1 MSEKLTAEQIQHISR
16 LAEAARFSGS
26 MKVGTYELTALCDL
40 ALSAADAEQRG
51 RAAGL
56 AEAVKVAE
64 TMAAQIDRDLQSVD
78 DGKDVLEAYRL
89 ALFHIVDR
97 IRALSPSPDHV
108 LVPREPTEKML
119 RAAIDTHP
127 FELGDMSPLGL
138 RCSPQDMFRDAYR
151 AMIAEVK

>member
-108 LVPREPTEKML
+108 LVPREPTEAILLAAL
-119 RAAIDTHP
+119 RTGYIDISGVHAGWGTDQVKAIW
-127 FELGDMSPLGL
+127 
-138 RCSPQDMFRDAYR
+138 R

>member
-108 LVPREPTEKML
+108 LVPREPTHEML
-119 RAAIDTHP
+119 EAGAEVLDRLSL
-127 FELGDMSPLGL
+127 LG
-138 RCSPQDMFRDAYR
+138 FREQAETAHR

>member
-1 MSEKLTAEQIQHISR
+1 MMTD
-16 LAEAARFSGS
+16 
-26 MKVGTYELTALCDL
+26 YE
-40 ALSAADAEQRG
+40 RG
-51 RAAGL
+51 RAEGL

-108 LVPREPTEKML
+108 LVRKNPAPDASASREPT
-119 RAAIDTHP
+119 T
-127 FELGDMSPLGL
+127 
-138 RCSPQDMFRDAYR
+138 
-151 AMIAEVK
+151 IAEVK

>member
-51 RAAGL
+51 RAQGL
-56 AEAVKVAE
+56 AEAVE
-64 TMAAQIDRDLQSVD
+64 
-78 DGKDVLEAYRL
+78 VLTAYREYDKPMCCDGRECGCHG
-89 ALFHIVDR
+89 ASVFDTIEHY

>member
-108 LVPREPTEKML
+108 LVRKNPAPDASASREPT
-119 RAAIDTHP
+119 T
-127 FELGDMSPLGL
+127 
-138 RCSPQDMFRDAYR
+138 
-151 AMIAEVK
+151 IAEVK